1 MKRPNPRKG
10 GQRDSGDARYRMLV
24 DSIADYAIYM
34 LDEGGRVSSWN
45 TGAQRLKGYSPSEII
60 GQHFSKFYT
69 PEDLARGL
77 PATALKTAA
86 TENRF
91 EQEGWRVRKDGTRF
105 WASVVIDPI
114 RREDGALVGYAKI
127 TRDLTERKRT
137 EETLRRSE
145 EELRLLIQGVTD
157 YAIYRLDLQG
167 YVTSWNAGAQRIK
180 GYRPEEI
187 IGKHFSQFYAD
198 DDRVAGVPEAG
209 LALAAREGRSEKE
222 GWRVRKDGTQ
232 FWAHVIIDAI
242 RNEDGEVIGFAKVTR
257 DVTERM
263 EAQKALERSREAL
276 FQSRKME
283 AIGQLTGG
291 VAHDFNNLLMVVL
304 SSLDLVRRRMP
315 PDPVL
320 SPLIENAIHGAE
332 RGAALTKR
340 MLAFARKQEL
350 KLEAVEVPA
359 MVGSML
365 GLMQRSLGPSISIK
379 LDFAPRLAAAVTDA
393 NQLENAML
401 NLVINARDAMPD
413 GGTITISADAA
424 AVSDSAPG
432 GLEAGDYVRL
442 GIADTG
448 QGMDEETLAHAGE
461 PFFTTKGVGKGT
473 GLGLAMVQ
481 GLAAQSGGRLTL
493 KSVKGQGTTA
503 ELWLRA
509 SPTERSPDAP
519 AAARVEAA
527 TRPLRVLA
535 VDDDV
540 LVLFNTVAMLEDLGH
555 QVCEATSGH
564 EALARVKSGEPLD
577 LVITD
582 QAMPEMT
589 GMQLASAIR
598 QEHPELAILL
608 ATGYADLPLGGR
620 QTDLPRLAKPFLQHE
635 LAQAIADV
643 AAWRA

>member
-1 MKRPNPRKG
+1 
-10 GQRDSGDARYRMLV
+10 
-24 DSIADYAIYM
+24 
-34 LDEGGRVSSWN
+34 
-45 TGAQRLKGYSPSEII
+45 
-60 GQHFSKFYT
+60 
-69 PEDLARGL
+69 
-77 PATALKTAA
+77 
-86 TENRF
+86 
-91 EQEGWRVRKDGTRF
+91 
-105 WASVVIDPI
+105 
-114 RREDGALVGYAKI
+114 
-127 TRDLTERKRT
+127 
-137 EETLRRSE
+137 
-145 EELRLLIQGVTD
+145 
-157 YAIYRLDLQG
+157 
-167 YVTSWNAGAQRIK
+167 
-180 GYRPEEI
+180 
-187 IGKHFSQFYAD
+187 
-198 DDRVAGVPEAG
+198 
-209 LALAAREGRSEKE
+209 
-222 GWRVRKDGTQ
+222 
-232 FWAHVIIDAI
+232 
-242 RNEDGEVIGFAKVTR
+242 
-257 DVTERM
+257 
-263 EAQKALERSREAL
+263 
-276 FQSRKME
+276 
-283 AIGQLTGG
+283 
-291 VAHDFNNLLMVVL
+291 MVVL

-379 LDFAPRLAAAVTDA
+379 LDFAPRLAPAVTDA

-424 AVSDSAPG
+424 AVAESVPG

-493 KSVKGQGTTA
+493 KSVEGQGTRA

-509 SPTERSPDAP
+509 APTERSPDAP
-519 AAARVEAA
+519 AATRVEAA

-598 QEHPELAILL
+598 QEHPELAVLL
-608 ATGYADLPLGGR
+608 ATGYADLPLGGG